1 MVPDDTPPPS
11 GSTAPNPTPPTSK
24 QPDKKILPM
33 KSSLAAALM
42 ILFAGL
48 MVPAAWFFR
57 PGRSFVILVALMILF
72 MIVLGLK
79 ICGRYAGILI
89 NDRNLMSL
97 SRFQM
102 ILWTVLILSAFLTA
116 AIERIHYGG
125 TADALAI
132 ALDEKLWMLLG
143 ISTASLVGTPIVQST
158 KKVQQPDP
166 DAVDRAAETLNE
178 SSDDINANSQGVLYA
193 NSDAKDAAFTDMFEG
208 DEVGNTAYVD
218 VSKVQMFFFTLVAVL
233 SYGTVL
239 FTWLSEWQA
248 LLNPAAFPVLN
259 AGLIAILGISHAG
272 FLGSQSTTK
281 TPTT

>member
-1 MVPDDTPPPS
+1 MASTEPSVTPK
-11 GSTAPNPTPPTSK
+11 GSTPKPSPLT
-24 QPDKKILPM
+24 QPVAVALLILF
-33 KSSLAAALM
+33 AALM
-42 ILFAGL
+42 I
-48 MVPAAWFFR
+48 PAAWFFP
-57 PGRSFVILVALMILF
+57 PGWSYVTLMVLMIAF

-79 ICGRYAGILI
+79 ICGRVAGILI

-97 SRFQM
+97 SRFQI

-116 AIERIHYGG
+116 AIERIHFGG

-143 ISTASLVGTPIVQST
+143 ISTASLIATPLVQST
-158 KKVQQPDP
+158 KKVQQPQP
-166 DAVDRAAETLNE
+166 DAVAKAAAVLKEPKAEITA
-178 SSDDINANSQGVLYA
+178 NAQGVLYA

-208 DEVGNTAYVD
+208 EEVGNTAYID
-218 VSKVQMFFFTLVAVL
+218 VSKVQMFFFTLIAVL

-239 FTWLSEWQA
+239 FGWLSGWNA
-248 LLNPAAFPVLN
+248 LLNPAAFPALS

-272 FLGSQSTTK
+272 FIGSQSTTK

>member
-1 MVPDDTPPPS
+1 MASTDPPVPPK
-11 GSTAPNPTPPTSK
+11 APTPKPSPL
-24 QPDKKILPM
+24 QRPIAVAL
-33 KSSLAAALM
+33 LIFFAA
-42 ILFAGL
+42 L
-48 MVPAAWFFR
+48 MVPAAWFFP
-57 PGRSFVILVALMILF
+57 PGWSYVTLMGLMIAF

-79 ICGRYAGILI
+79 ICGRFAGILI

-116 AIERIHYGG
+116 AIERIHFRG

-143 ISTASLVGTPIVQST
+143 ISTASLVGTPLIHST
-158 KKVQQPDP
+158 KKVKEPQPDAIGKASKALKQP
-166 DAVDRAAETLNE
+166 ETEIAANC
-178 SSDDINANSQGVLYA
+178 QGVLYA
-193 NSDAKDAAFTDMFEG
+193 NPDAKDAEFTDMFEG
-208 DEVGNTAYVD
+208 DEVGNTAYID
-218 VSKVQMFFFTLVAVL
+218 VSKVQMFLFTLIAVL

-239 FTWLSEWQA
+239 FNWLSGWQS
-248 LLNPAAFPVLN
+248 LLNPAAFPVLS